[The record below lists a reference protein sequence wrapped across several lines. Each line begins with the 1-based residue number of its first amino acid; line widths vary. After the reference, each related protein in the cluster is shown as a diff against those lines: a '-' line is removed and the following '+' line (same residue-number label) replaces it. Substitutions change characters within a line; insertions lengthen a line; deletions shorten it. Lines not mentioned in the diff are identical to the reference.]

1 MEDGS
6 LGTGPDAYWKAKGGS
21 SYKVLGVP
29 TNVDMDEVV
38 SLVRSEIEK
47 KTDAYQEIII
57 GHGLEA
63 DDWLSDFECSQL
75 EYEGEITFPEPFIVY
90 SDLCMA

>member
-1 MEDGS
+1 LEDGS

-29 TNVDMDEVV
+29 TNVDMDEV
-38 SLVRSEIEK
+38 LNMVRSEIEK

-63 DDWLSDFECSQL
+63 DDWMSEFEQDQL
-75 EYEGEITFPEPFIVY
+75 KYEGEITFPEPFIVY

>member
-1 MEDGS
+1 LEDGS

-29 TNVDMDEVV
+29 TNVDMDEV
-38 SLVRSEIEK
+38 LNMVRGEIEK

-63 DDWLSDFECSQL
+63 DDWMSEFEQDQL
-75 EYEGEITFPEPFIVY
+75 KYEGEITFPEPFIVY

>member
-1 MEDGS
+1 
-6 LGTGPDAYWKAKGGS
+6 
-21 SYKVLGVP
+21 
-29 TNVDMDEVV
+29 MDEV
-38 SLVRSEIEK
+38 LNMVRGEIEK

-63 DDWLSDFECSQL
+63 DDWMSEFEQDQL
-75 EYEGEITFPEPFIVY
+75 KYEGEITFPEPFIVY